1 MSAIAER
8 PGASAGVPTVV
19 RRLAAA
25 LFVVSV
31 PIFVIV
37 GSVLGVA
44 GDVDFMNQGF
54 ARYQVGRVTG
64 LDAAQLDVIART
76 FAEYLRNPSASLN
89 LVVDIGGTRRPLFN
103 ERELQHMVDVQHLF
117 MLAGRARLVAGA
129 ILLIVPILGLVLQRG
144 AFLPRLG
151 TMLTLGGILTV
162 AVLLLFGALS
172 LIDFTELWTRFH
184 YVAFT
189 NDLWLLD
196 PRTDYLIMLFPEGF
210 WFDAV
215 MRIAMLSAVE
225 AVALGAAGLGLVFLG
240 TRRGAP
246 R

>member
-1 MSAIAER
+1 MSLAAEKS
-8 PGASAGVPTVV
+8 GAPAGVPAVV
-19 RRLAAA
+19 RWLAAA
-25 LFVVSV
+25 AFVASV

-37 GSVLGVA
+37 GSVLDVA
-44 GDVDFMNQGF
+44 RDVEFINQGF

-64 LDAAQLDVIART
+64 LDAAQLDVVART
-76 FAEYLRNPSASLN
+76 FVEYLRNPAASLD
-89 LVVDIGGTRRPLFN
+89 VTVDIGGVRRPLFN
-103 ERELQHMVDVQHLF
+103 ARELQHMVDVQHLF

-129 ILLIVPILGLVLQRG
+129 ILLVVPLVGLALERG
-144 AFLPRLG
+144 AFLFRLG
-151 TMLTLGGILTV
+151 AMLTFGGMLTV
-162 AVLLLFGALS
+162 AVLLLLGALS
-172 LIDFTELWTRFH
+172 LVDFTEVWTRFH

-215 MRIAMLSAVE
+215 MRIAMQSALE
-225 AVALGAAGLGLVFLG
+225 GVALGAAGLALAYWG
-240 TRRGAP
+240 RR